1 MNAYTSPQPSSPEG
15 KEKITLYK
23 TAVENVQKQCAET
36 GESFT
41 QGKVKKEHVRLCNIV
56 AAKEIAA
63 QVPVATTETVTPL
76 QAKLDAAI
84 RGVVSEVSS
93 KPAGKSNSESK
104 AGGS

>member
-15 KEKITLYK
+15 KEKIALYK
-23 TAVENVQKQCAET
+23 TAVENVQKQCSET

-63 QVPVATTETVTPL
+63 KVPVAIAQATTTSLER
-76 QAKLDAAI
+76 QLDVAL
-84 RGVVSEVSS
+84 RKVVSGVQ
-93 KPAGKSNSESK
+93 G
-104 AGGS
+104 

>member
-15 KEKITLYK
+15 KEKIALYK

-41 QGKVKKEHVRLCNIV
+41 QGKVKKEHVRLCIV

-63 QVPVATTETVTPL
+63 KVPVAVTETVTPL
-76 QAKLDAAI
+76 QAKLDVAL
-84 RGVVSEVSS
+84 RKVVSGVQ
-93 KPAGKSNSESK
+93 G
-104 AGGS
+104 